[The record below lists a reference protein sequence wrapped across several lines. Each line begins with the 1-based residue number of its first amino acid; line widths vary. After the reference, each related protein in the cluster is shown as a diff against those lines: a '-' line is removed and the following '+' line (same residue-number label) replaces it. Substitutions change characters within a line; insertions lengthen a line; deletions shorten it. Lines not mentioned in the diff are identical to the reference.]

1 MWAVWTGNGEATQQA
16 RWSRCSNIHQSGYYA
31 EAGYALYTFCHVS
44 LIVRC
49 LLGNVQVWYGA
60 GQSLPLDCRFQ
71 RVQSGAGRWVAR
83 AWLSPLLCLVR
94 PKLFPRRWIQ
104 LLDSFYGK
112 AGLKSVERVC
122 WAAVPLLQAS
132 FQHQLILENRKI
144 SKQFIYETFTEQF
157 ITQKN
162 LNLLSRA
169 LIKIS
174 SGFRKV
180 ENIHLY
186 QELNK
191 YVLRKISSPKWKC
204 YCCMRITGTNKF

>member
-1 MWAVWTGNGEATQQA
+1 M
-16 RWSRCSNIHQSGYYA
+16 
-31 EAGYALYTFCHVS
+31 
-44 LIVRC
+44 
-49 LLGNVQVWYGA
+49 QVWYGA

-71 RVQSGAGRWVAR
+71 WVQSGAGRWVAR